1 MRSQSFPE
9 SLIPEERDY
18 FFVYIC
24 LFRVCVIVNAIVC
37 IWRSENKS
45 VSSHHWVLNS
55 SHQAWQLTHLVAK
68 LLHKM
73 RDRTLAEESSSTP
86 MYNETCSMTFSSLSL
101 FSLPP
106 SLLSSSSPSP
116 SFFGKVLLLSPVCQT
131 SKLPILLPLPP
142 ESWDHRQV
150 QLLGWL
156 LVDSASFPAHWSI
169 AGPPLFL
176 FYAGS
181 RAFIC
186 SALLFCRGS
195 LWVSQAS
202 ISPGDT
208 WKLQKA
214 P

>member
-68 LLHKM
+68 LLHKT

-86 MYNETCSMTFSSLSL
+86 MYNRTCSMTFSSARSYYLVQSVRL
-101 FSLPP
+101 QNF
-106 SLLSSSSPSP
+106 LSSCLYLLNPEITDKYSS
-116 SFFGKVLLLSPVCQT
+116 
-131 SKLPILLPLPP
+131 
-142 ESWDHRQV
+142 
-150 QLLGWL
+150 
-156 LVDSASFPAHWSI
+156 
-169 AGPPLFL
+169 
-176 FYAGS
+176 
-181 RAFIC
+181 
-186 SALLFCRGS
+186 
-195 LWVSQAS
+195 
-202 ISPGDT
+202 
-208 WKLQKA
+208 
-214 P
+214 